1 MTALTATPVSIDFHG
16 ARIPTFNV
24 EGVIRVA
31 MKPICDAIGLQ
42 WEAQF
47 KRIKR
52 HPVLS
57 TCMSMMDI
65 QLPGQQQRRRFITL
79 PLNKLNGWLFG
90 IDTSRVKPAA
100 RERLVEY
107 QAECFE
113 VLNDYWQHGGAEN
126 PRFTTIDD
134 RKPLNR
140 AVRTLA
146 NLRSAQGESAD
157 YAGMWKLVNGYLGLA
172 HIEDATPAQVDRAMV
187 FVQESIERET
197 QKIIEGDYLAR
208 QALPVEPQPP
218 AQPAIHYPMSAWP
231 EINQQLAHDW
241 ANDLPTAY
249 PNRHWVKARHLHGE
263 SAPSPTLRLL
273 GQLKNAGFDVSCCEA
288 EVLAM
293 RHHIGQADS
302 TRQEVE
308 RLMARTHSL
317 PVTA

>member
-1 MTALTATPVSIDFHG
+1 MTALTASPVSIDFHG
-16 ARIPTFNV
+16 IRIPTFNV
-24 EGVIRVA
+24 SGIIRVA
-31 MKPICDAIGLQ
+31 MKPICDGIGLEWHGQ
-42 WEAQF
+42 RQ
-47 KRIKR
+47 RIKR
-52 HPVLS
+52 NAVLS
-57 TCMSMMDI
+57 KGAVIITAPSKGGL
-65 QLPGQQQRRRFITL
+65 QKVLTL
-79 PLNKLNGWLFG
+79 PLTKLNGWLFG
-90 IDTSRVKPAA
+90 VDAARVKPEV
-100 RERLVEY
+100 RDRLIEY
-107 QAECFE
+107 QEECFE

-208 QALPVEPQPP
+208 QSLPVEPPPP
-218 AQPAIHYPMSAWP
+218 AQPAIHYPMAMWP
-231 EINQQLAHDW
+231 EINPQLKQDW

-273 GQLKNAGFDVSCCEA
+273 GQLKQAGFNVACCEA

-293 RHHIGQADS
+293 RHHIGEADS
-302 TRQEVE
+302 TRREVE
-308 RLMARTHSL
+308 RLMGRTHSL